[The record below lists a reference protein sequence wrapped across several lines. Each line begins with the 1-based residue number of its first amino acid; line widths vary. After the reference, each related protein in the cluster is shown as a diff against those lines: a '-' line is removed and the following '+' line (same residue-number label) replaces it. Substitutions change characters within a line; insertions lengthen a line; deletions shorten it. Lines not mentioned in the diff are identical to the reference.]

1 MNMKRIFIM
10 ILTVSA
16 FCALNAGVSEE
27 KSLNKDDDFLRNTPN
42 IQNEELR
49 FELANLKKQ
58 FNLDKS
64 RIHDLYAEKMDALKS
79 ASQNEIKSLKNDFA
93 SRRELLFNKYPPI
106 KHNKLLRANPNAES
120 KDAAPTDI
128 TPDNNIKPKSKKRV
142 RNP

>member
-1 MNMKRIFIM
+1 MNMKRIFTV
-10 ILTVSA
+10 ILTISI

-27 KSLNKDDDFLRNTPN
+27 KSFNKDDDFLRNTPN
-42 IQNEELR
+42 IQNEALR
-49 FELANLKKQ
+49 LELANLKKQ

-64 RIHDLYAEKMDALKS
+64 RIHSLYAEKMEALKS
-79 ASQNEIKSLKNDFA
+79 ARQDEINSIKNDFA

-128 TPDNNIKPKSKKRV
+128 APDNNIKPTSKKRV
-142 RNP
+142 RRP

>member
-1 MNMKRIFIM
+1 MKRIFIV

-27 KSLNKDDDFLRNTPN
+27 KSVNKDDDFLRNTPN

-79 ASQNEIKSLKNDFA
+79 ARQNEIKSLKNDFA
-93 SRRELLFNKYPPI
+93 SRRELLFKKYPP
-106 KHNKLLRANPNAES
+106 KTRKKPLMANPNSEAI
-120 KDAAPTDI
+120 DTTPTDI
-128 TPDNNIKPKSKKRV
+128 TPDKKKKPKGKKKV
-142 RNP
+142 RKP

>member
-1 MNMKRIFIM
+1 MKRIFTV
-10 ILTVSA
+10 ILTIST

-27 KSLNKDDDFLRNTPN
+27 KSVNKDDNFLRNNPN

-49 FELANLKKQ
+49 LELANLKKQ

-64 RIHDLYAEKMDALKS
+64 QIHDLYANKMEALKS
-79 ASQNEIKSLKNDFA
+79 ARQDEIKSLKNDFA

-106 KHNKLLRANPNAES
+106 KHDKLLRANPNAEL

-128 TPDNNIKPKSKKRV
+128 APDNNIKPKSKKRI
-142 RNP
+142 RRP

>member
-1 MNMKRIFIM
+1 MKRIFIV

-27 KSLNKDDDFLRNTPN
+27 KSLNKDDNFLRTTPN
-42 IQNEELR
+42 VQNEELR

-79 ASQNEIKSLKNDFA
+79 ARQNEIKSLKNDFA

-106 KHNKLLRANPNAES
+106 TQRNTEGQILQWIGFLY
-120 KDAAPTDI
+120 
-128 TPDNNIKPKSKKRV
+128 IKKIIIGTIGT
-142 RNP
+142 